1 MRPKEERR
9 EYGAR
14 KQSGYSPLIPGK
26 PHTIWTSQLRG
37 NVYRRGSRLVS
48 GKRCNGDE
56 VSRLQVSEPEGDT
69 FIRLRSQIH
78 VGRIGGGVCKFRQ
91 ELLHLFFIRIRV
103 FWCSPFVQN
112 RIRVDCKRCG
122 WCRLPAEYSGLDGHR
137 IGT

>member
-69 FIRLRSQIH
+69 FIRLGSQIH
-78 VGRIGGGVCKFRQ
+78 VGRIGVGVCKFRP

-103 FWCSPFVQN
+103 FWGSPFVLHRFRVRRN
-112 RIRVDCKRCG
+112 RYRSSRSAAECSPWDGRRV
-122 WCRLPAEYSGLDGHR
+122 
-137 IGT
+137 